1 MTAPMLGRTTFPT
14 RLLRDFCSHKELITP
29 AAAAFL
35 EGDLIVDLIDTKVA
49 TREITKTAPAPD
61 LIASAYRRACP
72 FGTLNLALE
81 AAAED
86 ARQRAAAIDLPE
98 NLVDRLRTYLDE
110 HPEEPWDSAIAG
122 LAEDVLLGAGSDHGS
137 SRAPPQ

>member
-1 MTAPMLGRTTFPT
+1 MLGRTTFPT
-14 RLLRDFCSHKELITP
+14 SRLRDFCSRKELIT
-29 AAAAFL
+29 AADVAFL
-35 EGDLIVDLIDTKVA
+35 EGDLLVDLIDTKV
-49 TREITKTAPAPD
+49 TTMGITKLVPEPD
-61 LIASAYRRACP
+61 VIASAYRRACP

-81 AAAED
+81 VAAED

-122 LAEDVLLGAGSDHGS
+122 LAEDVLPGAGSDHGS